1 MLSFSLYLP
10 WMHVFVYVLTCLLC
24 FFSDSVC
31 THPNPWRSCFTAE
44 ELLGV
49 LFQSLSICPKAGE
62 RGPIWAPVCK
72 CRWLQ
77 MPSEGRNWW
86 KMVLEGWSGEHIM
99 LNCSVRCFGVMWL
112 RGLEKDQAQ
121 KQIPAPLGPAFLLAI
136 GVDPWRTEPIAIL
149 GHFPSSQ
156 NSQAPHAW
164 QVIIPFNGCLHSW
177 DIWFI

>member
-1 MLSFSLYLP
+1 MLCFSLYLP

-31 THPNPWRSCFTAE
+31 THPNPWRSRFTAE

-72 CRWLQ
+72 CRWLK

-86 KMVLEGWSGEHIM
+86 KNGLRRMIRRTHHAQLLSQVLQRHVAERSGKGSGTEA
-99 LNCSVRCFGVMWL
+99 NPCSPRAGFSLGYWCRHL
-112 RGLEKDQAQ
+112 KDRAHCYSW
-121 KQIPAPLGPAFLLAI
+121 AL
-136 GVDPWRTEPIAIL
+136 
-149 GHFPSSQ
+149 
-156 NSQAPHAW
+156 
-164 QVIIPFNGCLHSW
+164 PFSK
-177 DIWFI
+177 